1 VTARINHFRLLAAV
15 LALALAVAAV
25 ALMGLRSEPAQAQS
39 TSNDESSNQSSNTN
53 TNTSTNTSN
62 NTSSG
67 ENRGDARCVGTLPP
81 GVYQNVTVPEG
92 QTCDLTNSTV
102 RGNVKA
108 LENSKLFAADNIVLG
123 NIEGDKAEVM
133 DLRRNTVG
141 GNIDIKEGETNDPE
155 DDVQVFANILP
166 NGDIKVEKMTGEI
179 EVGVTRIPAFAN
191 IVPKGNIFVQENLP
205 VAGPEGLEVSTNS
218 VGENLQVFKNRG
230 DAPKIVQNNTVGENL
245 QCFEND
251 PPFVG
256 GPNIAQKAE
265 GQCFVGLP

>member
-1 VTARINHFRLLAAV
+1 LTGKF
-15 LALALAVAAV
+15 
-25 ALMGLRSEPAQAQS
+25 
-39 TSNDESSNQSSNTN
+39 D
-53 TNTSTNTSN
+53 
-62 NTSSG
+62 
-67 ENRGDARCVGTLPP
+67 
-81 GVYQNVTVPEG
+81 NVVVPEG
-92 QTCDLTNSTV
+92 QTCILTNSTV

-108 LENSKLFAADNIVLG
+108 LENSKLFATNNIIRG

-133 DLRRNTVG
+133 DLRSNKVG

-155 DDVQVFANILP
+155 DDVQVFANRLL

-179 EVGVTRIPAFAN
+179 EVGVTRDPALAN

-205 VAGPEGLEVSTNS
+205 VAGPEGLEVSTNR

-230 DAPKIVQNNTVGENL
+230 DAPKFVQNNTVGENL

-265 GQCFVGLP
+265 GQCF